1 MHAMSETGKERL
13 VPSSKTERRVAEQ
26 SIEAPGPALPQRLR
40 AVLRLR
46 ELVLDGELG
55 HGERVSELPLA
66 ARLGVSRTPLRLA
79 LAQLEHEGLLATLPT
94 GGYVIRSFTLAD
106 VGDAI
111 EVRGALEG
119 TAARMAA
126 ERLGKPR
133 DREAMYGCVGQLDAV
148 LRTDA
153 LGIAEFDRY
162 VELNE
167 RFHALLVDLAQSD
180 VLRDSIGHACA
191 KPFASPSAFVQVQ
204 AVLPESHQI
213 LREAQRQHHEILD
226 AIEAGDGGRAESVA
240 RRHAQLA
247 RGNLDV
253 ALAGHDALDH
263 VPGGALIHLPER
275 SRNVGDSSDVA
286 DPAGGEIT

>member
-1 MHAMSETGKERL
+1 MQRSKPGKEL
-13 VPSSKTERRVAEQ
+13 PVTPSKGEQ
-26 SIEAPGPALPQRLR
+26 PAADPSIPAPAAALPQRLR

-94 GGYVIRSFTLAD
+94 GGYVVRSFTLAD

-111 EVRGALEG
+111 AVRGALEG

-126 ERLGKPR
+126 ERVHKPR
-133 DREAMYGCVGQLDAV
+133 ELEAMYGCVAQLDAV
-148 LRTDA
+148 LRTED
-153 LGIAEFDRY
+153 LGIAEF
-162 VELNE
+162 
-167 RFHALLVDLAQSD
+167 HALLVELAQSD
-180 VLRDSIGHACA
+180 VLRDSIAHACA

-204 AVLPESHQI
+204 AVLPESHEI
-213 LREAQRQHHEILD
+213 LREAQRQHREILA
-226 AIEAGDGGRAESVA
+226 AIEGGDGGRAESVA
-240 RRHAQLA
+240 RRHALLA

-253 ALAGHDALDH
+253 ALAGHGALDQ
-263 VPGGALIHLPER
+263 VPGGALIHLPEP
-275 SRNVGDSSDVA
+275 S
-286 DPAGGEIT
+286 

>member
-1 MHAMSETGKERL
+1 MATSRGEQRAAD
-13 VPSSKTERRVAEQ
+13 RR
-26 SIEAPGPALPQRLR
+26 IDAPAAALSQRLR

-79 LAQLEHEGLLATLPT
+79 LAQLEHEGLLATLPA
-94 GGYVIRSFTLAD
+94 GGYVVRSFTLAD

-111 EVRGALEG
+111 AVRGALEG

-126 ERLGKPR
+126 ERVRKPR
-133 DREAMYGCVGQLDAV
+133 ELEAMYGCVAQLDAV
-148 LRTDA
+148 LRTED

-167 RFHALLVDLAQSD
+167 RFHALLVELAQSD
-180 VLRDSIGHACA
+180 VLRDSIAHACA

-204 AVLPESHQI
+204 AVLPESHEI
-213 LREAQRQHHEILD
+213 LREAQRQHREILA
-226 AIEAGDGGRAESVA
+226 AIEGGDGGRAESVA
-240 RRHAQLA
+240 RRHALLA

-253 ALAGHDALDH
+253 ALAGHGALDQ
-263 VPGGALIHLPER
+263 VPGGALIHLPGA
-275 SRNVGDSSDVA
+275 S
-286 DPAGGEIT
+286 

>member
-1 MHAMSETGKERL
+1 
-13 VPSSKTERRVAEQ
+13 VPTTDAEQRSADRRVN
-26 SIEAPGPALPQRLR
+26 APATELSQRLR

-79 LAQLEHEGLLATLPT
+79 LAQLEHEGLLEALPG
-94 GGYVIRSFTLAD
+94 GGYVVRSFTLAD

-119 TAARMAA
+119 TAARMAG
-126 ERLGKPR
+126 ERVHKPSEL
-133 DREAMYGCVGQLDAV
+133 EAMYGCVGQLDAV
-148 LRTDA
+148 LRTNA

-167 RFHALLVDLAQSD
+167 RFHALLVELAQSD
-180 VLRDSIGHACA
+180 VLRDSIAYACA

-204 AVLPESHQI
+204 AVLPQSHEI
-213 LREAQRQHHEILD
+213 LRVAQGQHHEILA

-240 RRHAQLA
+240 RRHALLA

-253 ALAGHDALDH
+253 ALAAHGALDQ
-263 VPGGALIHLPER
+263 VPGGALIHLPEA
-275 SRNVGDSSDVA
+275 SRRT
-286 DPAGGEIT
+286 PAATDQERRRTT

>member
-1 MHAMSETGKERL
+1 MHRSKPGKEQP
-13 VPSSKTERRVAEQ
+13 VPTTEREQ
-26 SIEAPGPALPQRLR
+26 RATDRSVDAPAAALSQRLR

-79 LAQLEHEGLLATLPT
+79 LGQLEHEGLLATLPT
-94 GGYVIRSFTLAD
+94 GGYVVRSFTLAD
-106 VGDAI
+106 VGDSIA
-111 EVRGALEG
+111 VRGALEG

-126 ERLGKPR
+126 ERVGKPR
-133 DREAMYGCVGQLDAV
+133 ELEAMYGCVGQLDAV
-148 LRTDA
+148 LGSEN

-167 RFHALLVDLAQSD
+167 RFHALLIELARSD
-180 VLRDSIGHACA
+180 VLRDSIAHACA

-204 AVLPESHQI
+204 AVLPESHEI
-213 LREAQRQHHEILD
+213 LREAQRQHREILA
-226 AIEAGDGGRAESVA
+226 AIERGDGGRAESVA
-240 RRHAQLA
+240 RRHALLA

-253 ALAGHDALDH
+253 ALAGHGALDR
-263 VPGGALIHLPER
+263 VPGGALIHLPEA
-275 SRNVGDSSDVA
+275 S
-286 DPAGGEIT
+286 

>member
-1 MHAMSETGKERL
+1 MPRRTGDQRRADRRL
-13 VPSSKTERRVAEQ
+13 NAPAAEL
-26 SIEAPGPALPQRLR
+26 SQRLR

-94 GGYVIRSFTLAD
+94 GGYMVRSFTLAD

-126 ERLGKPR
+126 ERVGKPR
-133 DREAMYGCVGQLDAV
+133 DLEAMYGCVGQLDAV
-148 LRTDA
+148 LRTED

-167 RFHALLVDLAQSD
+167 RFHALLVELAQSD
-180 VLRDSIGHACA
+180 VLHDSIAHACA

-204 AVLPESHQI
+204 AVLPESHEI
-213 LREAQRQHHEILD
+213 LREAHRQHHEILE

-240 RRHAQLA
+240 RRHALLA

-253 ALAGHDALDH
+253 ALAGHGALDQ
-263 VPGGALIHLPER
+263 VPGGALIHLPEP
-275 SRNVGDSSDVA
+275 SRRAGESADVA
-286 DPAGGEIT
+286 GSAGGEIT

>member
-1 MHAMSETGKERL
+1 MHRSKPGKEQP
-13 VPSSKTERRVAEQ
+13 VPTTEREQ
-26 SIEAPGPALPQRLR
+26 RATDRSVDAPAAALSQRLR

-79 LAQLEHEGLLATLPT
+79 LGQLEHEGLLATLPT
-94 GGYVIRSFTLAD
+94 GGYVVRSFTLAD

-111 EVRGALEG
+111 AVRGALEG

-126 ERLGKPR
+126 ERVGKPR
-133 DREAMYGCVGQLDAV
+133 ELEAMYGCVGQLDAV
-148 LRTDA
+148 LRSED

-167 RFHALLVDLAQSD
+167 RFHALLIELARSD
-180 VLRDSIGHACA
+180 VLRDSIAHACA

-204 AVLPESHQI
+204 AVLPESHEI
-213 LREAQRQHHEILD
+213 LREAQRQHREILA
-226 AIEAGDGGRAESVA
+226 AIERGDGGRAESVA
-240 RRHAQLA
+240 RRHALLA

-253 ALAGHDALDH
+253 ALAGHGALDR
-263 VPGGALIHLPER
+263 VPGGALIHLPEA
-275 SRNVGDSSDVA
+275 S
-286 DPAGGEIT
+286 